1 MIRRRELIAGL
12 GGIAA
17 AAWPIAAYAQ
27 QPDRVRLIG
36 VFMGIADSPD
46 GQSRILALRQ
56 SLQRLGWTDGRNV
69 RFEIRWA
76 GGDADRM
83 RAYSAELVRLPPDV
97 ILVNGTQA
105 ASILLHEVHNVP
117 VVFVQ
122 VSDPLAS
129 GLVTSLARPG
139 GNATG
144 LSSNEEA
151 IIGKCLELLKDIAPR
166 VTKVA
171 FMFNPEDPAWAGY
184 WRAGESVAP
193 SLHVQ
198 LIQTAVRGAADIE
211 REIDAFARERDG
223 GLIVEPTS
231 VTSVNR
237 ELIVALA
244 ARRRLPA
251 VYPLRSFATSG
262 GLASYGVDNIDLY
275 TRAGVYIDRILK
287 GENPRDL
294 PVQSTKFELV
304 INLKTAKALGLDV
317 PVQLRHLA
325 DEVIE

>member
-1 MIRRRELIAGL
+1 MMRRRELIAGL
-12 GGIAA
+12 GGVAA

-184 WRAGESVAP
+184 
-193 SLHVQ
+193 
-198 LIQTAVRGAADIE
+198 
-211 REIDAFARERDG
+211 
-223 GLIVEPTS
+223 
-231 VTSVNR
+231 
-237 ELIVALA
+237 
-244 ARRRLPA
+244 
-251 VYPLRSFATSG
+251 
-262 GLASYGVDNIDLY
+262 
-275 TRAGVYIDRILK
+275 
-287 GENPRDL
+287 
-294 PVQSTKFELV
+294 
-304 INLKTAKALGLDV
+304 
-317 PVQLRHLA
+317 
-325 DEVIE
+325 